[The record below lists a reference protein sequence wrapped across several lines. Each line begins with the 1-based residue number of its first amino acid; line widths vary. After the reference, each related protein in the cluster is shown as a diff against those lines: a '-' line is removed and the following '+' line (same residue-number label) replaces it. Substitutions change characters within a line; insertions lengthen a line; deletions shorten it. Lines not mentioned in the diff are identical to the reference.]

1 MNKLKL
7 SLPTCII
14 GGYNL
19 LLLAGCAVA
28 GLSFVGLFN
37 EALVKFA
44 MNGIL
49 VLSLIPMINCGVGM
63 NFGMPVGLSAGLI
76 GLCLAFQLKLQGTAG
91 WVASLAFAIII
102 AIVFGIGYGHL
113 LNRLKGREEIAGVFT
128 GFAFVPLMNIF
139 WTIAPFTNRQMLYPI
154 GGVGLRPKISLNG
167 YFFKILDD
175 SWAIH
180 IGPLM
185 VPLGLL
191 AFYSLL
197 ALGLALLTRTLAG
210 RSMEALAVNPGF
222 ARLSGVDE
230 NRTRILA
237 VVLSTVL
244 AAVGMCV
251 YTQSYGFIQLYEG
264 ATIMTFP
271 AISALLIGGA
281 ALRHARV
288 SHAVVGAFLYQ
299 MAYLMSVP
307 VANALLIPE
316 LAELLRMI
324 ITNSVILFA
333 ILYENRGWNH
343 GAA

>member
-1 MNKLKL
+1 MNRIQI

-19 LLLAGCAVA
+19 LLLVGCGVA
-28 GLSFVGLFN
+28 GLSFTGLFN

-49 VLSLIPMINCGVGM
+49 VLSLIPMINCGIGM

-76 GLCLAFQLKLQGTAG
+76 GLCLAFQFKLQGWVG
-91 WVASLAFAIII
+91 WTASLVFATLI
-102 AIVFGIGYGHL
+102 AIVLGIGYGLL

-167 YFFKILDD
+167 YFYQILDA
-175 SWAIH
+175 SWSVY

-185 VPLGLL
+185 FPIGLL
-191 AFYSLL
+191 VFYGIL
-197 ALGLALLTRTLAG
+197 ALGLALMSRTLMG
-210 RSMEALAVNPGF
+210 RSMQALAANPGF
-222 ARLSGVDE
+222 AKLSGVDE
-230 NRTRILA
+230 GRTRIKA
-237 VVLSTVL
+237 VVFSTVL
-244 AAVGMCV
+244 AAIGMCV
-251 YTQSYGFIQLYEG
+251 YSQSYGFIQLYDG

-281 ALRHARV
+281 AMRHARV
-288 SHAVVGAFLYQ
+288 SHAIIGTFLYQ

-333 ILYENRGWNH
+333 ILYENRGWKH
-343 GAA
+343 GTN

>member
-1 MNKLKL
+1 MTRLHI
-7 SLPTCII
+7 SLPTSII

-19 LLLAGCAVA
+19 LLLVGCAVA

-76 GLCLAFQLKLQGTAG
+76 GLCLSFQLKLHGTVG
-91 WVASLAFAIII
+91 WIAALAFSVMIASL
-102 AIVFGIGYGHL
+102 FGIAYGLL
-113 LNRLKGREEIAGVFT
+113 LNHLKGREEIAGVFT

-154 GGVGLRPKISLNG
+154 GGAGLRPKISLNG
-167 YFFKILDD
+167 YFFQILDG
-175 SWAIH
+175 SWVVH
-180 IGPLM
+180 LGPLM
-185 VPLGLL
+185 FPLGLL
-191 AFYSLL
+191 AFYGFLAAVL
-197 ALGLALLTRTLAG
+197 ALMSRTLIG
-210 RSMEALAVNPGF
+210 RSMQAMAENPGF
-222 ARLSGVDE
+222 AKLSGVNE
-230 NRTRILA
+230 NRTRIQA
-237 VVLSTVL
+237 VVLSTVM
-244 AAVGMCV
+244 AAIGMCV
-251 YTQSYGFIQLYEG
+251 YTQSYGFIQLYDG

-281 ALRHARV
+281 ALRRARV
-288 SHAVVGAFLYQ
+288 SHAIIGTLLYQ
-299 MAYLMSVP
+299 MSYLMSVP

-333 ILYENRGWNH
+333 ILYENG
-343 GAA
+343 GAKHESA

>member
-1 MNKLKL
+1 MNRLRIA
-7 SLPTCII
+7 LPTCII

-49 VLSLIPMINCGVGM
+49 VLSLLPMINCGVGI

-76 GLCLAFQLKLQGTAG
+76 GLCLSFQLKLQGTAG
-91 WVASLAFAIII
+91 WLAALGFSVVVAVAFGA
-102 AIVFGIGYGHL
+102 VYGML

-139 WTIAPFTNRQMLYPI
+139 WTLAPFTNRQMLYPI
-154 GGVGLRPKISLNG
+154 GGAGLRPKISLSG
-167 YFFKILDD
+167 YFFQILDG
-175 SWAIH
+175 SWVVH
-180 IGPLM
+180 LGPLM
-185 VPLGLL
+185 LPLGLL
-191 AFYSLL
+191 AFYSVL
-197 ALGLALLTRTLAG
+197 ALGLTLLNRTLIG
-210 RSMEALAVNPGF
+210 RSMQALAMNPGF
-222 ARLSGVDE
+222 AKLSGVDE
-230 NRTRILA
+230 NGTRIQA
-237 VVLSTVL
+237 VVLSTVI
-244 AAVGMCV
+244 AAIGMCV
-251 YTQSYGFIQLYEG
+251 YTQSYGFIQLYDG

-288 SHAVVGAFLYQ
+288 SHAVMGAFLYQ

-324 ITNSVILFA
+324 ITNGVILFA
-333 ILYENRGWNH
+333 ILYENGEVQH
-343 GAA
+343 EPA